1 MPNALPNP
9 TDDLFR
15 LTPDLLETGKKA
27 SRESPRRRIIMPVQR
42 TQEAHVQRL
51 LNFLQPG
58 TYIRPHRHSHP
69 DKDESILCIRG
80 RLGALFFNADGTLTA
95 TKVLDAGGPTIGVD
109 IPHRTFHSLVALEP
123 GTVFFEAKAGPYEP
137 LGEDDIASWAPAEG
151 DNEATSYH
159 AQLAAHFE

>member
-1 MPNALPNP
+1 MPQTTTP
-9 TDDLFR
+9 TWIDHS
-15 LTPDLLETGKKA
+15 LLDEVSTA
-27 SRESPRRRIIMPVQR
+27 AAESPRRRR
-42 TQEAHVQRL
+42 NRNFHGEDTSACHRL
-51 LNFLQPG
+51 LNGIEPDS
-58 TYIRPHRHSHP
+58 YIRPHRHSHP